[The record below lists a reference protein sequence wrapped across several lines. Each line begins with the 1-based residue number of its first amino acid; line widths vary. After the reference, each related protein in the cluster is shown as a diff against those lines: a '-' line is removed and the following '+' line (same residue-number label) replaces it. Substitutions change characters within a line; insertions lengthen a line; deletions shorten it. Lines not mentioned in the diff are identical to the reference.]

1 MDEMYSP
8 ARKVLV
14 LWGEGNMSTSNR
26 VFLAAIILGIV
37 ATVYMP
43 PLPPDTQTIGEWT
56 IFHLTP
62 PIDEYLSLPLAL
74 LMCSVGLIIAGI
86 KLRGR

>member
-1 MDEMYSP
+1 
-8 ARKVLV
+8 
-14 LWGEGNMSTSNR
+14 MSTSNR

-43 PLPPDTQTIGEWT
+43 PFPSDSQTIGEWT

-62 PIDEYLSLPLAL
+62 SIDEYLSLPLFL
-74 LMCSVGLIIAGI
+74 LMCSMGLIIAGI
-86 KLRGR
+86 KLRSR